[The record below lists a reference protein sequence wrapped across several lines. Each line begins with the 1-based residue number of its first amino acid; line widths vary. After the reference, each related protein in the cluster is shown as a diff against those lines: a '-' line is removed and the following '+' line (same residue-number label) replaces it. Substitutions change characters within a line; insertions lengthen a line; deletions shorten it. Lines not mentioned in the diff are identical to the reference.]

1 MKDADIAASGHFRQS
16 VLARLEVYQSLYQ
29 RLDPIAMAQ
38 LSRPPQAEQMA
49 SNGGHG
55 RPAVAVGV
63 NVQAERVAKAV
74 DIQGINVRRIASEHT
89 PEDILASA
97 MEAWGM
103 PELNNPAGWVVKKLN
118 AGEMAG
124 SNYVRLAR
132 VLLQMSQDDYD
143 ELCTA
148 ETRQRMLGEWELDP
162 EFYPELDEHLL
173 KLFSELRKVA
183 EERLERVVGGAA

>member
-1 MKDADIAASGHFRQS
+1 M
-16 VLARLEVYQSLYQ
+16 V
-29 RLDPIAMAQ
+29 
-38 LSRPPQAEQMA
+38 

-55 RPAVAVGV
+55 RPATAVGI

-74 DIQGINVRRIASEHT
+74 EIQGVNVRRIASEHT

-97 MEAWGM
+97 MEAWAM

-132 VLLQMSQDDYD
+132 VLLQMTQDDYY

-148 ETRQRMLGEWELDP
+148 QTRQRMLGEWELDA
-162 EFYPELDEHLL
+162 EFYPELDKALL
-173 KLFSELRKVA
+173 TLFSEIRKA
-183 EERLERVVGGAA
+183 ASERLDRVVGGAT